1 MYVYIIKSESSF
13 WISKFGTFSIRKTI
27 LLEQKESSCGHSQPQ
42 GKYNT
47 ACANFAHSY
56 VQLDSPCTQQLAWL
70 LEILP
75 LRSPGFQRFSACWPL
90 EWTMPCHLSSSRR
103 FCSWR
108 GLCNCLENMG
118 SSDLLASPEWKVSP
132 RMNQNLQVRVSRSF
146 SSFKS
151 VDRCECEHACVLLTY
166 PQVFRDVLHRP
177 GKFGS

>member
-1 MYVYIIKSESSF
+1 MFY
-13 WISKFGTFSIRKTI
+13 
-27 LLEQKESSCGHSQPQ
+27 
-42 GKYNT
+42 
-47 ACANFAHSY
+47 
-56 VQLDSPCTQQLAWL
+56 SPCTQQLAWL

-151 VDRCECEHACVLLTY
+151 VGRCECEHVCVLLTY

-177 GKFGS
+177 GKFGSQVFDILKIISHGVAEVHQKVQIDGIILCPLELESKLLWFTCRVTKTRDKKEI